1 MVELSHDGAFM
12 PLLHK
17 GKGTSPAKIGFRS
30 RHACWNVAR
39 DRIKIRIKIR
49 IRIKI
54 ATGVR
59 SIKRQMIRQR
69 ETTGLPLRNGTKVAP
84 GKATVFEAFRSREVR
99 VSISHLPG
107 PAICRGSLS
116 IHEIDLWRRNIRK
129 IQAQTQSQFRVRERL
144 LGW

>member
-1 MVELSHDGAFM
+1 M
-12 PLLHK
+12 LHK
-17 GKGTSPAKIGFRS
+17 GKGTPPAKIGFRS
-30 RHACWNVAR
+30 RHARCSVAR
-39 DRIKIRIKIR
+39 DRIKIRIK
-49 IRIKI
+49 IKI

-69 ETTGLPLRNGTKVAP
+69 KTTGLPLRNGTKVAP

-129 IQAQTQSQFRVRERL
+129 IQGQTQSQFRVRERL
-144 LGW
+144 PPWQSPS